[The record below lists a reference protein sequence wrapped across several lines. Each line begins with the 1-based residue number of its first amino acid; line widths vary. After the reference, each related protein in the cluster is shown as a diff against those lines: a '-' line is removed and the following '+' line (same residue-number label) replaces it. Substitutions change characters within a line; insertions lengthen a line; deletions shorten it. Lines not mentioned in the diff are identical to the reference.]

1 MAINWDYWLK
11 RRAIHE
17 IEISL
22 LTLGLDPESYPINSL
37 AGEQWVDERDLN
49 ENKKEFD
56 MRRNLILDYRFK
68 PYKYMKDDG
77 EWGDYFADG
86 YNNKILVKRF
96 LRWLKNEDFGWD
108 LPKELQ
114 AYIEKLD
121 MPNQEH
127 WAQGLVDNLNN
138 KHSQSEPTKV
148 KLSWSLKPLSEIQ
161 RMNGYRAVLY
171 QTIQKMYNE
180 GKLVPPTPHE
190 VLNSWRVE
198 FKDQPNDCKI
208 YVLSKSFEYFNEMGT
223 KKIVDIK
230 SLKDAIQRLIITE

>member
-49 ENKKEFD
+49 EKKKEFD

-68 PYKYMKDDG
+68 PYEYMKDDG

-96 LRWLKNEDFGWD
+96 LRWLKNEDMGWD
-108 LPKELQ
+108 LPREMTLFISGLS
-114 AYIEKLD
+114 ACESEKLK
-121 MPNQEH
+121 PKGRPQSLNEEEVKKLIETHNQ
-127 WAQGLVDNLNN
+127 N
-138 KHSQSEPTKV
+138 P
-148 KLSWSLKPLSEIQ
+148 KLSQDSLAE
-161 RMNGYRAVLY
+161 M
-171 QTIQKMYNE
+171 
-180 GKLVPPTPHE
+180 
-190 VLNSWRVE
+190 
-198 FKDQPNDCKI
+198 FKVSRNTVGNILRKI
-208 YVLSKSFEYFNEMGT
+208 D
-223 KKIVDIK
+223 KK
-230 SLKDAIQRLIITE
+230 

>member
-49 ENKKEFD
+49 EKKKEFD

-68 PYKYMKDDG
+68 PYEYMKDDG

-96 LRWLKNEDFGWD
+96 LRWLKNEDMGWD
-108 LPKELQ
+108 LPKELG

-121 MPNQEH
+121 KPNEPH
-127 WAQGLVDNLNN
+127 WAQELVDNLN
-138 KHSQSEPTKV
+138 KKITQSEV
-148 KLSWSLKPLSEIQ
+148 
-161 RMNGYRAVLY
+161 
-171 QTIQKMYNE
+171 IQKVIIKPKEWNPLAEQYADDILKSNPQISLE
-180 GKLVPPTPHE
+180 KISIQIAEKFKVQGIQSVHGKPIKPTTI
-190 VLNSWRVE
+190 SR
-198 FKDQPNDCKI
+198 
-208 YVLSKSFEYFNEMGT
+208 VLSDWGFTLKRINAD
-223 KKIVDIK
+223 KK
-230 SLKDAIQRLIITE
+230 

>member
-49 ENKKEFD
+49 EKKKEFD

-68 PYKYMKDDG
+68 PYEYMTNDG

-96 LRWLKNEDFGWD
+96 LLWLKNENLGLD
-108 LPKELQ
+108 LPPELMTS
-114 AYIEKLD
+114 I
-121 MPNQEH
+121 QE
-127 WAQGLVDNLNN
+127 LNN
-138 KHSQSEPTKV
+138 TSKKGTELLPRKNIPIQAQQDKNVLDAIEI
-148 KLSWSLKPLSEIQ
+148 LGQKPL
-161 RMNGYRAVLY
+161 ALPP
-171 QTIQKMYNE
+171 QTKQ
-180 GKLVPPTPHE
+180 GT
-190 VLNSWRVE
+190 RT
-198 FKDQPNDCKI
+198 FKADVRDYCISNHNFTSDTFDNTWKR
-208 YVLSKSFEYFNEMGT
+208 LKENN
-223 KKIVDIK
+223 KIK
-230 SLKDAIQRLIITE
+230 SGS

>member
-49 ENKKEFD
+49 EKKKEFD

-68 PYKYMKDDG
+68 PYEYMANDG

-96 LRWLKNEDFGWD
+96 LLWLKNEN
-108 LPKELQ
+108 L
-114 AYIEKLD
+114 
-121 MPNQEH
+121 
-127 WAQGLVDNLNN
+127 GLVLPPELMTSIQELNN
-138 KHSQSEPTKV
+138 TSKKGAELLPRKNIPIQAQQDKNV
-148 KLSWSLKPLSEIQ
+148 LDAIKILGQKPL
-161 RMNGYRAVLY
+161 ALPP
-171 QTIQKMYNE
+171 QTKQGTRTFKADVRDYCISNYNFTSDTFDNTWKRLKE
-180 GKLVPPTPHE
+180 NNK
-190 VLNSWRVE
+190 
-198 FKDQPNDCKI
+198 
-208 YVLSKSFEYFNEMGT
+208 
-223 KKIVDIK
+223 IK
-230 SLKDAIQRLIITE
+230 SGS

>member
-49 ENKKEFD
+49 EKKKEFD

-68 PYKYMKDDG
+68 PYEYMKDDG
-77 EWGDYFADG
+77 EWGNYFADG

-127 WAQGLVDNLNN
+127 WAQGLVDNLN
-138 KHSQSEPTKV
+138 KKITQSEV
-148 KLSWSLKPLSEIQ
+148 
-161 RMNGYRAVLY
+161 
-171 QTIQKMYNE
+171 IQKVIIKPKEWNPLAEQYADDILKSNPQISLE
-180 GKLVPPTPHE
+180 KISIQIAEKFKVQGIQSVHGKPIKPTTI
-190 VLNSWRVE
+190 SR
-198 FKDQPNDCKI
+198 
-208 YVLSKSFEYFNEMGT
+208 VLSDWGFTLKRINAD
-223 KKIVDIK
+223 KK
-230 SLKDAIQRLIITE
+230 

>member
-49 ENKKEFD
+49 EKKKEFD

-68 PYKYMKDDG
+68 PYEYMKDDG

-86 YNNKILVKRF
+86 YNNKILVQRF
-96 LRWLKNEDFGWD
+96 LRWLKNEDMGWD
-108 LPKELQ
+108 LPKELG

-121 MPNQEH
+121 KPNEPH

-138 KHSQSEPTKV
+138 KLTQPKVTQKWQLKPGKAYPGYRLALFEFLEKEYKDGKEYPPNAYDFIAKLKQDVKANQVPEDIYVRNKGIDYKTKDGV
-148 KLSWSLKPLSEIQ
+148 TNKADLKAINQAIDNLIIKLSED
-161 RMNGYRAVLY
+161 
-171 QTIQKMYNE
+171 E
-180 GKLVPPTPHE
+180 
-190 VLNSWRVE
+190 
-198 FKDQPNDCKI
+198 
-208 YVLSKSFEYFNEMGT
+208 
-223 KKIVDIK
+223 
-230 SLKDAIQRLIITE
+230 